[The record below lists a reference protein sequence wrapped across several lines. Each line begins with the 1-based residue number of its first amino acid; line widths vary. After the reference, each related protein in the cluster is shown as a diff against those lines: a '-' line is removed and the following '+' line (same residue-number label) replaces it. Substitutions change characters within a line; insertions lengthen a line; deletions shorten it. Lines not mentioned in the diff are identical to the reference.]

1 MIFEMPGQPAG
12 ARVGDCA
19 LATRGAG
26 HLKKNTNRKIQK
38 KEEIQNTRG
47 ADHLKK

>member
-26 HLKKNTNRKIQK
+26 HLKKIQIEKYKK

>member
-38 KEEIQNTRG
+38 K
-47 ADHLKK
+47 KKYKTQEGQTT